1 MPTNEQMMKTW
12 QSSKDAIFANRMQK
26 INQRSE
32 VSSGDVVTAGKQDIS
47 MSLIFLQKKRR
58 DRFLFE
64 RIENLHF
71 E

>member
-1 MPTNEQMMKTW
+1 MLTNEQMMKTW